1 MEPCEE
7 IRTFDKVIPYLGKR
21 TLIVCD
27 VDYTLVDY
35 GKPFAQFL
43 KGDEADAYKAYDDYI
58 RTHEPRHT
66 DPAGFIHLMK
76 EVLHTDSHLIFVT
89 ARPDH
94 WEGFTRKEFTT
105 LNLDYDFFEVY
116 YLNGQCK
123 AEFCQRYLQGT
134 TKGTTKG
141 TKEKGFEQVFLIDDY
156 KKNIQAFQDLM
167 PGSKTFLFR
176 CA

>member
-1 MEPCEE
+1 MKRAFEQE
-7 IRTFDKVIPYLGKR
+7 IRTFREVIPFLGKR

-35 GKPFAQFL
+35 GKPFAHFL
-43 KGDEADAYKAYDDYI
+43 KGVEEAEAYKAYDEYI
-58 RTHEPRHT
+58 RTHPPRHT
-66 DPAGFIHLMK
+66 DPAGFIRLMK

-89 ARPDH
+89 ARPSH
-94 WEGFTRKEFTT
+94 WEAFTRKEFTS

-123 AEFCQRYLQGT
+123 AEFCQRYLEE
-134 TKGTTKG
+134 
-141 TKEKGFEQVFLIDDY
+141 TKEKGFEWVFLIDDY

-167 PGSKTFLFR
+167 PGSRTFLFR
-176 CA
+176 CE

>member
-1 MEPCEE
+1 MEPNIGQE
-7 IRTFDKVIPYLGKR
+7 IRSFDKVIPYLGKR

-35 GKPFAQFL
+35 GKPFAHFL
-43 KGDEADAYKAYDDYI
+43 KGDEAEAYKAYDDYI

-66 DPAGFIHLMK
+66 DPAGFIQLMK

-94 WEGFTRKEFTT
+94 WEDFTRKEFTT
-105 LNLDYDFFEVY
+105 LNLYYDFFEVY

-123 AEFCQRYLQGT
+123 AEFCQRYLE
-134 TKGTTKG
+134 GTTKG
-141 TKEKGFEQVFLIDDY
+141 TKEKRFEQVVLIDDY

-167 PGSKTFLFR
+167 PGSKTFLFK

>member
-1 MEPCEE
+1 MKANIQE
-7 IRTFDKVIPYLGKR
+7 IRTFDTVIPFLEKR

-35 GKPFAQFL
+35 GKPFAHFL
-43 KGDEADAYKAYDDYI
+43 KGVQEAEAYKAYDDYI
-58 RTHEPRHT
+58 RAHEPRHT
-66 DPAGFIHLMK
+66 DPAGFIRLMK

-89 ARPDH
+89 ARPSP
-94 WEGFTRKEFTT
+94 WEGFTRKEFTS

-123 AEFCQRYLQGT
+123 AEFCQGYI
-134 TKGTTKG
+134 KGTN
-141 TKEKGFEQVFLIDDY
+141 KEKGFEQVFLIDDY

-167 PGSKTFLFR
+167 PGSRTFLFR
-176 CA
+176 CE